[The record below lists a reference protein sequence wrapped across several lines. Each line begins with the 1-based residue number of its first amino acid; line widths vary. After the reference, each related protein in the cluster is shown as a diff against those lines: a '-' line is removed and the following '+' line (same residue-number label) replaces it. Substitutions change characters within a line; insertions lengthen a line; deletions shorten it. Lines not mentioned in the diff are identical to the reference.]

1 MGSPCNMCPRRCN
14 VDRSVKVGFCGQK
27 NVLKAARAAA
37 HFWEE
42 PCISGAGGSGTV
54 FFSGCNLRC
63 VFCQNSQISSCG
75 FGKEISVE
83 KLKNIYARLIDLGA
97 DNINLVTPTHFSELI
112 IESLDEK
119 LPVPVIWNSGGY
131 DSAETIR
138 KLNGK
143 IDIYMPDFK
152 YINADIA
159 EKYSSAPDYPVIAS
173 SAITEMFNQVGK
185 CRFDSDGMLQRGVLI
200 RHLILPGNVEN
211 TLDVIDWVS
220 GNFKSGDVLFSLMRQ
235 YTPPAFDTGF
245 EELSHRVADDE
256 YEKCENYMYLAG
268 IEDGFVQDIS
278 SAESEYTP
286 PFNLEGID

>member
-1 MGSPCNMCPRRCN
+1 MGKECNMCPRRCN
-14 VDRSVKVGFCGQK
+14 VDRSVKTGFCGQK

-63 VFCQNSQISSCG
+63 VFCQNSQISSGG

-83 KLKNIYARLIDLGA
+83 NLREIYARLIDLGV
-97 DNINLVTPTHFSELI
+97 DNINLVTPTHFADLI

-131 DSAETIR
+131 DSVETIK
-138 KLNGK
+138 KLEGK
-143 IDIYMPDFK
+143 IDIYMPDLK
-152 YINADIA
+152 YMNSAN
-159 EKYSSAPDYPVIAS
+159 KYSSAPDYPETAV

-185 CRFDSDGMLQRGVLI
+185 FRFDSDGMLKKGVLI

-235 YTPPAFDTGF
+235 YTPPEFDTGF
-245 EELSHRVADDE
+245 RELSRRVTDEE
-256 YEKCENYMYLAG
+256 YERCENYMYLAG
-268 IEDGFVQDIS
+268 IEDGFVQDMS
-278 SAESEYTP
+278 SARNEYTP

>member
-14 VDRSVKVGFCGQK
+14 VDRSVKAGFCGQK
-27 NVLKAARAAA
+27 NVLKVARAAA

-63 VFCQNSQISSCG
+63 VFCQNLQISSCG

-83 KLKNIYARLIDLGA
+83 KLKEIYARLIDLGA
-97 DNINLVTPTHFSELI
+97 DNINLVTPTHFAELI

-131 DSAETIR
+131 DSAEMIR
-138 KLNGK
+138 RLNGK

-152 YINADIA
+152 YMNADIA
-159 EKYSSAPDYPVIAS
+159 EKYSSAPDYPEVAS

-220 GNFKSGDVLFSLMRQ
+220 GNFKSGDVLLSLI
-235 YTPPAFDTGF
+235 
-245 EELSHRVADDE
+245 H
-256 YEKCENYMYLAG
+256 
-268 IEDGFVQDIS
+268 I
-278 SAESEYTP
+278 
-286 PFNLEGID
+286 

>member
-1 MGSPCNMCPRRCN
+1 
-14 VDRSVKVGFCGQK
+14 
-27 NVLKAARAAA
+27 
-37 HFWEE
+37 
-42 PCISGAGGSGTV
+42 
-54 FFSGCNLRC
+54 
-63 VFCQNSQISSCG
+63 
-75 FGKEISVE
+75 
-83 KLKNIYARLIDLGA
+83 
-97 DNINLVTPTHFSELI
+97 
-112 IESLDEK
+112 
-119 LPVPVIWNSGGY
+119 
-131 DSAETIR
+131 
-138 KLNGK
+138 
-143 IDIYMPDFK
+143 MPDFK
-152 YINADIA
+152 YMNADIA

-245 EELSHRVADDE
+245 EELSSRVSDDE
-256 YEKCENYMYLAG
+256 YERCENYMYLAG

>member
-1 MGSPCNMCPRRCN
+1 MSTEASKPDSAGRKTSCASRVPP
-14 VDRSVKVGFCGQK
+14 
-27 NVLKAARAAA
+27 LI
-37 HFWEE
+37 FWEE

-63 VFCQNSQISSCG
+63 VFCQNSQISSGG
-75 FGKEISVE
+75 FGKDISVK
-83 KLKNIYARLIDLGA
+83 KLKEIYERLIDFGV
-97 DNINLVTPTHFSELI
+97 DNINLVTPTHFTDLI
-112 IESLDEK
+112 IESLDEE

-131 DSAETIR
+131 DSVETIK
-138 KLNGK
+138 KLEGK
-143 IDIYMPDFK
+143 IDVYMPDLK
-152 YINADIA
+152 YMNSETAR
-159 EKYSSAPDYPVIAS
+159 KYSSAPDYPETAV

-185 CRFDSDGMLQRGVLI
+185 SRFDSDGMLKKGVLI

-220 GNFKSGDVLFSLMRQ
+220 DNFNSGDVLFSLMRQ

-245 EELSHRVADDE
+245 KELSRRVTDAE
-256 YEKCENYMYLAG
+256 YERCEDYMYLAG

-286 PFNLEGID
+286 PFNLEGVE